1 MADIFS
7 TFLDLR
13 SVNSLCFHALYIPCK
28 ISPKSYG
35 PNRISPL
42 LRPPTQRRSSVHQIL
57 AKPSLPSD
65 LHLISTIERPDG
77 SFVFRFG
84 NPTDEKAGIDDVKV
98 EIGSGVAASNVAD
111 TVEEAE
117 SSDGTVKK
125 DCPKEIGEESAD
137 GNFEMEMIATGID
150 ENLKEE
156 NRLDLE
162 RMQSTPS
169 LTEFSKIPQEE
180 ETLDPKSDHEDVRS
194 SADSMLVEA
203 LNEDQLELVEK
214 IREDP
219 ADEAS
224 VDGKGNVLLSDGD
237 GSKILEALND
247 DPLELAE
254 KIADVTE
261 ASVASSTA
269 AERGPV
275 ESVNDDILELSEKIQ
290 DDSMLLEVSA
300 SVEPDLVEAV
310 SIDELKMAEKIQ
322 GDIGVLEVSAAAE
335 LDSVETLNNDVLEF
349 PEKIQDDNQDLELS
363 ITAELNLV
371 EAQSDGVL
379 VLLDKMHD
387 NMETSEVSTSAELD
401 PVEALNNDVL
411 ELPEKILGSTMVLEV
426 SAAPE
431 FDGVEALSDNLVES
445 QEKLQGHTEML
456 EVSTAAESNPV
467 EALNNDVFELPE
479 KIQDNTGALEASSAT
494 EVNLV
499 KAPND
504 DISET
509 VEKVEDGTKALE
521 MSAAADPG
529 PVRDVESDHESVESS
544 IMAAHTRGDENNG
557 SVQVADSTL
566 TQIQDVTSAFDP
578 KGETEISL
586 PSSFLSSGVAILP
599 HPSKA
604 LTGGEDAYFVACKNW
619 LGVADGVGQWSLE
632 GINAGLYAQE
642 LMDNCARLVAECQG
656 VQRTEPDQI
665 LIQSAAE
672 ASSPGSSTILVAYFD
687 GQALHVAN
695 IGDSGFIIIR
705 NNEVFK
711 RSSPMVYEFNFP
723 VQIEKGGNPSKFIE
737 RYRIDLNEGDVIV
750 TATDGLFDNLYK
762 EEIALIVSRSV
773 RAGLRPKEIAEM
785 MARRAHQVGKSQ
797 SVRSPFADAA
807 KAAGYT
813 AYSGGKLDDVTV
825 VVSLVQTSKC

>member
-456 EVSTAAESNPV
+456 EVSTAAESN
-467 EALNNDVFELPE
+467 
-479 KIQDNTGALEASSAT
+479 
-494 EVNLV
+494 
-499 KAPND
+499 
-504 DISET
+504 
-509 VEKVEDGTKALE
+509 
-521 MSAAADPG
+521 
-529 PVRDVESDHESVESS
+529 ESVESS
-544 IMAAHTRGDENNG
+544 IMLEEMSSSHLQAAHTRGDENNG

>member
-456 EVSTAAESNPV
+456 EVSTAAESN
-467 EALNNDVFELPE
+467 
-479 KIQDNTGALEASSAT
+479 
-494 EVNLV
+494 
-499 KAPND
+499 
-504 DISET
+504 
-509 VEKVEDGTKALE
+509 
-521 MSAAADPG
+521 
-529 PVRDVESDHESVESS
+529 ESVESS